1 MITFTPDP
9 IAFQLGP
16 VPVYW
21 YGIGYAVGL
30 AAAYAVLVR
39 EAKRMGQDPNIVGN
53 GMILVAIAALIG
65 GRAYHVIDQWALY
78 QDDLAKI
85 ILPPYSGLGVYGG
98 LATGL
103 LTVILYTRWKKLPFW
118 TWADIIAPALFVMQA
133 IGRLGNFF
141 NQELYGTPTTL
152 PWGIAIECQHRIAAY
167 PCTTFPFETTFFQP
181 LFLYESLS
189 GLIGAVTLLWVGRR
203 FRDRLRPGDLLIMFF
218 VWYASV
224 RFLLEPLRS
233 DNWVLGDIPTA
244 QLASLVFIG
253 GALLAFAIRHR
264 PGTGRET
271 GDGTGGRPDELDEP
285 KLQPEPD
292 EPEPD
297 TDPDRDREPGPS
309 A

>member
-16 VPVYW
+16 IPVYW

-39 EAKRMGQDPNIVGN
+39 EAKRLGQDPNIVGN
-53 GMILVAIAALIG
+53 GMILVAVAALIG
-65 GRAYHVIDQWALY
+65 GRLYHVIDQWALY
-78 QDDLAKI
+78 QDDLLSI
-85 ILPPYSGLGVYGG
+85 VLPPYSGLGVYGG

-103 LTVILYTRWKKLPFW
+103 VTVILYTRWKKLPFW

-141 NQELYGTPTTL
+141 NQELYGTPTTW

-167 PCTTFPFETTFFQP
+167 PCDTLPFDTTFFQP

-189 GLIGAVTLLWVGRR
+189 GLIGAVTLLWIGRR
-203 FRDRLRPGDLLIMFF
+203 FRDRLRPGDLIILFF

-224 RFLLEPLRS
+224 RFILEPLRS
-233 DNWVLGDIPTA
+233 DNWVLGDIPAA

-253 GALLAFAIRHR
+253 GALLVFAIRHR
-264 PGTGRET
+264 PGPS
-271 GDGTGGRPDELDEP
+271 RPES
-285 KLQPEPD
+285 
-292 EPEPD
+292 
-297 TDPDRDREPGPS
+297 S